1 MPSVPRPGGFFPV
14 IARRLIEPTATVR
27 EPDERVACRG
37 LGPCIRDESLY
48 RRDHALYSI
57 AMSRLARPLALALIL
72 AGAFALYTSLRHE
85 SPRLVRAD
93 VPLIESA
100 PQTHFEANELRNIA
114 IYKRVRPSVV
124 NITTQIIAFDLLF
137 GPVPESG
144 QGSGFIINP
153 GGYIL
158 TNYHVIRDAQR
169 LRVAWTPRRNET
181 HRYSAQV
188 VGTAPDLDLAVIKIP
203 AAHLPAVTLGDSSN
217 LQVGQD
223 VLAIGNPYGLPGTMT
238 QGIISSI
245 RTVRDPSGGV
255 NIDNAIQT
263 DAPINPGNS
272 GGPLLNSEGQV
283 IGIDSAIYSQTGS
296 NIGIGFAI
304 PINLAKAVLHDLIT
318 TGHVNRPTLGITG
331 YPISSDMA
339 EQLNLPVDHGVLVLS
354 APPGSPAAR
363 AGLRGGTEPGYI
375 GNTPV
380 KFGGDIIVALDGEPV
395 ESPDDIARLLVTKHA
410 GEQVTLT
417 IFRGGRQMTL
427 RVTLGR
433 AESMNL

>member
-188 VGTAPDLDLAVIKIP
+188 V
-203 AAHLPAVTLGDSSN
+203 
-217 LQVGQD
+217 
-223 VLAIGNPYGLPGTMT
+223 
-238 QGIISSI
+238 
-245 RTVRDPSGGV
+245 
-255 NIDNAIQT
+255 
-263 DAPINPGNS
+263 
-272 GGPLLNSEGQV
+272 
-283 IGIDSAIYSQTGS
+283 
-296 NIGIGFAI
+296 
-304 PINLAKAVLHDLIT
+304 
-318 TGHVNRPTLGITG
+318 
-331 YPISSDMA
+331 
-339 EQLNLPVDHGVLVLS
+339 
-354 APPGSPAAR
+354 
-363 AGLRGGTEPGYI
+363 EPGI
-375 GNTPV
+375 RRCSSACCAACCSAV
-380 KFGGDIIVALDGEPV
+380 
-395 ESPDDIARLLVTKHA
+395 SS
-410 GEQVTLT
+410 
-417 IFRGGRQMTL
+417 
-427 RVTLGR
+427 R
-433 AESMNL
+433 A